1 MRLWDP
7 RGPISGMSS
16 EKGSHLPW
24 VTQWIRGWKK
34 LLTQS
39 RKTLP
44 TILSAIARSILS
56 PLRCPPESR
65 TPSPHSPHALVSL
78 HPSRG
83 SSCPLGSARPEQ
95 KCMNQQIMD
104 TPDASQSCDFLQRA
118 SSLLTPEVFLHWPH
132 PAVISAATFQGP
144 PTPEVSLASCV
155 PKTCG
160 NQCCRRLCLL
170 SMNKSRPW

>member
-7 RGPISGMSS
+7 LGPISGKSS

-24 VTQWIRGWKK
+24 VTQQWIRGWKK

-44 TILSAIARSILS
+44 TILSPIVRSILS

-65 TPSPHSPHALVSL
+65 TPSPHSPHALVPL

-118 SSLLTPEVFLHWPH
+118 SSLLALEVFLHWPH
-132 PAVISAATFQGP
+132 PAVTSAATFQGP
-144 PTPEVSLASCV
+144 TREVSLASCV

-160 NQCCRRLCLL
+160 SQCCMQEAM
-170 SMNKSRPW
+170 SSEHE